1 MKSTYVLFFFLLVKI
16 SSQFLLVH
24 PDFTLQRD
32 EFLHLDQADHLA
44 WGYLSVPPVTSWIS
58 LVIRFL
64 GNDEFWVR
72 LMPALI
78 GALTLLVVWK
88 TVEALGGNL
97 FARSLSAIAFIFSA
111 MARLNILFQPNT
123 IDILCWTLVLYT
135 LVRFFQTEQTKWI
148 YLLALSF
155 AFGFLNKYNIAFL
168 ALGLLPALVLTSQRS
183 IFTNRHLYFALIL
196 ALLLISPNLYWQWEN
211 GFPVLFHMEQ
221 LTKHQLVNMERTGFL
236 KEQLLFFYPSLFILA
251 GGLFA
256 LLRAGEF
263 KSFRFLFWTVVCTLA
278 IFTWFQAK
286 GYYAIGLYPI
296 LLAFGSVWIERL
308 LNKKP
313 ESVISNKVRNLSL
326 RKRILKPILLAVPP
340 LLFLP
345 AFDLIHP
352 IYSPERLMKD
362 PPDYALLG
370 LNRWED
376 GKVHPIPQDFAD
388 MLGWSELAN
397 LVDSAYMMMPKQGRT
412 MILSGNYGEA
422 GAINYYSNIP
432 ELEALTTNADYLYWF
447 DLQEPVENLILVRT
461 DDEPITDRERG
472 FFTEYREIGRITHPL
487 ALEKGT
493 TVHFL
498 RGAKVDLNAI
508 LKEEIAEEKARISGK
523 SVD

>member
-1 MKSTYVLFFFLLVKI
+1 MKSTYLLFFFLFLKI

-24 PDFTLQRD
+24 PDFDLQRD

-72 LMPALI
+72 LIPALI
-78 GALTLLVVWK
+78 GSLTLLVVWK

-97 FARSLSAIAFIFSA
+97 WARSLSAIAFIFSA
-111 MARLNILFQPNT
+111 MARLNILYQPNS
-123 IDILCWTLVLYT
+123 IDILCWTLVLFT
-135 LVRFFQTEQTKWI
+135 LVRFFQTEQPKWI
-148 YLLALSF
+148 YLLALTF

-168 ALGLLPALVLTSQRS
+168 ALGMLPALFITNQRS
-183 IFTNRHLYFALIL
+183 ILSNRHLYLALIL
-196 ALLLISPNLYWQWEN
+196 ALVLISPNLYWQWEN
-211 GFPVLFHMEQ
+211 GLPVLFHMQQ
-221 LTKHQLVNMERTGFL
+221 LTKHQLVNMERSGFL
-236 KEQLLFFYPSLFILA
+236 KEQLLFFYPSLFILV

-256 LLRAGEF
+256 LLGAEEF
-263 KSFRFLFWTVVCTLA
+263 KNYRFIFWTVVFTLA

-308 LNKKP
+308 INKKP
-313 ESVISNKVRNLSL
+313 ESVISNEVRNLSNW
-326 RKRILKPILLAVPP
+326 KRILKPVLLAVPP

-362 PPDYALLG
+362 PPNYALLG

-376 GKVHPIPQDFAD
+376 GKEHPIPQDFAD
-388 MLGWSELAN
+388 MLGWSELAH
-397 LVDSAYMMMPKQGRT
+397 LVDSAYMLMPKDSRT
-412 MILSGNYGEA
+412 IVLCGNYGEA
-422 GAINYYSNIP
+422 GAINYYSKFP
-432 ELEALTTNADYLYWF
+432 EIEALTMNADYLFWF
-447 DLQEPVENLILVRT
+447 DLKEPIKNLILVRV
-461 DDEPITDRERG
+461 DDEPITDRELG
-472 FFTEYREIGRITHPL
+472 FFEEYQEIGRITHPL
-487 ALEKGT
+487 SMEKGT

-498 RGAKVDLNAI
+498 RGAKADLNAI
-508 LKEEIAEEKARISGK
+508 LEEEIAEEKKAWGNGK
-523 SVD
+523 D